1 AVELHYPPADIGQL
15 GTLVGV
21 LSRAIDVMI
30 TQNEHHSLALA
41 KAKVRVD
48 MKGFAITDYNRV
60 DELVQLG
67 YEAAASQSAELLPYA
82 ITDSAEWQRYLD
94 ERNARK
100 RVPITNVEKVVVA
113 GPAPDTAHR
122 TNPEATISVYRAQ

>member
-1 AVELHYPPADIGQL
+1 
-15 GTLVGV
+15 
-21 LSRAIDVMI
+21 MI
-30 TQNEHHSLALA
+30 TQNEQHSLALA

-100 RVPITNVEKVVVA
+100 RVPMTNVEKVVVA
-113 GPAPDTAHR
+113 GAHPHPHPRLHQQATKNVHGSLHLPPPAQPLTR
-122 TNPEATISVYRAQ
+122 VPP